1 MAVVLDDEFCFI
13 FIYFVTHC
21 LLQLESCLSTVS
33 KLDGVGVLNTQK
45 KLWLYYFHVLI
56 ASFFY
61 SNCLNIPTVSL
72 TRLEVSIYFSVN
84 FFFFFTQLFF
94 KNISIILSI
103 LHGILLKYC
112 SSKNISLKFYF
123 FINFLLLSNRLSLY
137 L

>member
-1 MAVVLDDEFCFI
+1 MMNFASFLFISGFIICFNLSHACQQ
-13 FIYFVTHC
+13 FQKLTGLGFLTH
-21 LLQLESCLSTVS
+21 
-33 KLDGVGVLNTQK
+33 K
-45 KLWLYYFHVLI
+45 KKKWWLYYFHVLI
-56 ASFFY
+56 VSFFY

-72 TRLEVSIYFSVN
+72 TRLEVSIYFSVD
-84 FFFFFTQLFF
+84 FFFFTQLFF